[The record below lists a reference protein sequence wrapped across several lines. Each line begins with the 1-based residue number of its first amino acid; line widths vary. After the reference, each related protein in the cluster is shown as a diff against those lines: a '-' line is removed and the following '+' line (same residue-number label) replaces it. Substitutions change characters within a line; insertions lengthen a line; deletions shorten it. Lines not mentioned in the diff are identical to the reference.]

1 MRTVIKL
8 DHVSKKFS
16 EEQVLKDVCFRKEKY
31 MESLGIME
39 VGKQY

>member
-8 DHVSKKFS
+8 DHVLS
-16 EEQVLKDVCFRKEKY
+16 FRKEKY